1 MKTFKP
7 LYLSQTP
14 VTSHM
19 LTPVPVQSVI
29 ELQAPI
35 LKTRNTFLVA
45 LVTFSKEGLF
55 RTGVNID
62 L

>member
-1 MKTFKP
+1 
-7 LYLSQTP
+7 
-14 VTSHM
+14 M